1 MIMQELDNVQI
12 NFDSSGLWVLNIAL
26 AVVMFGVALSIT
38 IDDFKHILRQPKLVL
53 IGILS
58 QFILLP
64 LLTFLLIIIIEP
76 QPSIALGM
84 MMVAACPGGNISNFM
99 THLAKG
105 NTALSVSLTAFATFL
120 AMFMTPFN
128 FQFYGNMYE
137 PTAEILRTISIEPL
151 ELVKV
156 ILMILGVPLFLGM
169 LLRSKYPQ
177 LAIKLSKLLKPFS
190 IIVFIAIVIIA
201 FSNNLEVFNNYV
213 HYVLIIGISHNVFAI
228 LLGLIVAKLFSLS
241 FKNQKTL
248 AIETGIQNS
257 GLGLLLIFTFFNGLG
272 GMAILAAFWG
282 IWHIISGLILAF
294 YWSNKAKAKN
304 YIETSLS

>member
-1 MIMQELDNVQI
+1 MNELDKVEI
-12 NFDSSGLWVLNIAL
+12 HFDNSSLWVLNIAL
-26 AVVMFGVALSIT
+26 AIVMFGVSLGISVE
-38 IDDFKHILRQPKLVL
+38 DFKRLLKEPKLVL

-64 LLTFLLIIIIEP
+64 FFTFLLIMVVKP

-128 FQFYGNMYE
+128 FEFYGNLYA
-137 PTAEILRTISIEPL
+137 PTAELLKNVQVAPF
-151 ELVKV
+151 ELVKLV
-156 ILMILGVPLFLGM
+156 LLILGVPLVLGM
-169 LLRSKYPQ
+169 WLRNKNEFLANKISKF
-177 LAIKLSKLLKPFS
+177 LRPFS
-190 IIVFIAIVIIA
+190 IILFVAIVIIA
-201 FSNNLEVFNNYV
+201 FANNLDVFNKYV
-213 HYVLIIGISHNVFAI
+213 HHVLALGILHNMLAI
-228 LLGLIVAKLFSLS
+228 LLGLMVAKLFGLS
-241 FKNQKTL
+241 FINQKTL

-272 GMAILAAFWG
+272 GMAIMAAFWG
-282 IWHIISGLILAF
+282 IWHIISGLLLSL
-294 YWSNKAKAKN
+294 YWSKKSEKVLAC
-304 YIETSLS
+304 